1 MFESRMFSL
10 FRRSPLFEGVAAIL
24 RHCLCL
30 EPLSQAWHILRVSAC
45 RSLPNYFVLKNQIM
59 VRSTVQSETFQP
71 LGLSYLVLNN
81 DLKRQEVV
89 NFLPL
94 SHSPVVLGYLAW
106 LPPHLVHL

>member
-1 MFESRMFSL
+1 
-10 FRRSPLFEGVAAIL
+10 
-24 RHCLCL
+24 
-30 EPLSQAWHILRVSAC
+30 
-45 RSLPNYFVLKNQIM
+45 M